1 MRHPAKWRTVSP
13 TLNFS
18 ERDSAPESYVADQG
32 RHVGRAGRVEIT
44 DNGRDIWVGGKLTAR
59 VRGTI
64 DL

>member
-1 MRHPAKWRTVSP
+1 
-13 TLNFS
+13 
-18 ERDSAPESYVADQG
+18 VAEQG

-44 DNGRDIWVGGKLTAR
+44 DDGRDIWVGGKVTAR